1 MSKSLK
7 KKKFSATDHVVETL
21 KQMMNNGELKV
32 GDKLPNEMEL
42 CEMLGVSRSSLREGT
57 KILVNIGY
65 LEVRRGQ
72 GTYVADNFVKNIF
85 NMMGFSHE
93 GKNLD
98 YFMSVRRVL
107 ECGCIRLIYDKL
119 KKEQCDELE
128 QMSLGIDCKKN
139 DLETIIKLD
148 KDFHNMLFQYTEN
161 PLMIKLYGMI
171 TQMVDYVMNS
181 LMSYEEVSSDA
192 REVHLRLVEALR
204 KKDLNAS
211 VEAID
216 SHMQTIESYKNTYIG
231 KE

>member
-1 MSKSLK
+1 MSTLLK
-7 KKKFSATDHVVETL
+7 KEKLSATDHVIETI
-21 KQMMNNGELKV
+21 KQMMHNGELKV

-72 GTYVADNFVKNIF
+72 GTYVVDNFVKNIF
-85 NMMGFSHE
+85 NMLGFVHE
-93 GKNLD
+93 GENLN

-119 KKEQCDELE
+119 REEQCDELE
-128 QMSLGIDCKKN
+128 QMSLGIDSSKN

-148 KDFHNMLFQYTEN
+148 KDFHNKLFEYTEN

-171 TQMVDYVMNS
+171 TQMVDYVMSN
-181 LMSYEEVSSDA
+181 LMSYEEVSNDA
-192 REVHLRLVEALR
+192 REVHLRLVDALR
-204 KKDLNAS
+204 EKDLYAS
-211 VEAID
+211 MGAID
-216 SHMQTIESYKNTYIG
+216 DHMQTIENYKKTYID
-231 KE
+231 E